1 MIENH
6 SAANS
11 APMRQSMPTPA
22 AAIEA
27 IPASQRVTR
36 LLGERLE
43 LVEDLWE
50 TVLRSECP
58 PEQAERLLRLKQLR
72 SPTPPG
78 QHLRLV
84 L

>member
-1 MIENH
+1 MIEEH
-6 SAANS
+6 FAANP

-22 AAIEA
+22 TAIEA

-50 TVLRSECP
+50 DRKSV
-58 PEQAERLLRLKQLR
+58 
-72 SPTPPG
+72 
-78 QHLRLV
+78 V
-84 L
+84 

>member
-22 AAIEA
+22 AASEA

-50 TVLRSECP
+50 TVLRS
-58 PEQAERLLRLKQLR
+58 
-72 SPTPPG
+72 
-78 QHLRLV
+78 
-84 L
+84 